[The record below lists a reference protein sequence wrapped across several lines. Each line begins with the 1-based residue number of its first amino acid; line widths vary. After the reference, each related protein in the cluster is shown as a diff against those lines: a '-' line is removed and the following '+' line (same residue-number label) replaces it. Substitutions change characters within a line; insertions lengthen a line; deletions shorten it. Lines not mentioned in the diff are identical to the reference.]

1 MSNIVAIQTK
11 TPIEVMLETDE
22 EGFTTA
28 KKLYEWLELNPAHYA
43 RWVKKNIL
51 ENTYAEEGYD
61 FSPLMVKSS
70 NETVMGRPT
79 VDYRISASFAK
90 KLAMTARSDRGEQ
103 ARIYFLQCE
112 KALALL
118 AQEKQKQL
126 LERAKGIGARR
137 VLTDVIKESGEDER
151 MNGHAY
157 PIYTDLAYKTVLGMT
172 ASQYRRQQGMK
183 KRDSIRDRLPSD
195 TLSELAKTE
204 RLMGSLVESGFK
216 YDTVEEI
223 LSSARR
229 KKLSS

>member
-1 MSNIVAIQTK
+1 MSNIMVQTK

-28 KKLYEWLELNPAHYA
+28 KKLYSWLELDQRNYA
-43 RWVKKNIL
+43 RWVKMNIL
-51 ENTYAEEGYD
+51 ENPYAEEGYD
-61 FSPLMVKSS
+61 YSSCVKSENS
-70 NETVMGRPT
+70 RRGNFA
-79 VDYRISASFAK
+79 VDYRISVSFAK

-112 KALALL
+112 KALVLL

-137 VLTDVIKESGEDER
+137 ALTDVIKESGEDER

-229 KKLSS
+229 NKLSA